1 MSHDAPT
8 VDRKRCESSEMAQ
21 NEKEY
26 ETETVSAAIRRQV
39 IYIP

>member
-1 MSHDAPT
+1 MSHDAQI

-26 ETETVSAAIRRQV
+26 ETEIALVWYAF
-39 IYIP
+39 